1 MWDIWHSI
9 RTYATIQF
17 KQQPRKSE
25 NKSPNHPQIWTLWIF
40 IYLLCEAVT
49 LKNEIILRFFC
60 CSSHRFY
67 VLSGNGVPRLTANY
81 TVCVSVCASL
91 YSSFR
96 FGGLF
101 AKRNN
106 NQPVSQQT
114 SQLTRADCKS
124 TMENIQDTKVYK
136 QIKWNLQR
144 KTINNFRIYKNAVYI
159 DIIYRFSFG
168 SAEIWNTKQL
178 RLLYGIS
185 GFIRILCVIF
195 LRHSNHHKKKL
206 NSKINILCAK

>member
-1 MWDIWHSI
+1 MAFNPNICHDPIQTTTTEI
-9 RTYATIQF
+9 R
-17 KQQPRKSE
+17 KQIAKSST
-25 NKSPNHPQIWTLWIF
+25 NLNTMDF
-40 IYLLCEAVT
+40 YLLAMWSSNLE
-49 LKNEIILRFFC
+49 KWNNSSFFC

-114 SQLTRADCKS
+114 SQLARADCKS

-168 SAEIWNTKQL
+168 SAEIWNTTQL

-185 GFIRILCVIF
+185 GFIRTLFVFFFVIPITT
-195 LRHSNHHKKKL
+195 KKNWTVK
-206 NSKINILCAK
+206 

>member
-1 MWDIWHSI
+1 M
-9 RTYATIQF
+9 
-17 KQQPRKSE
+17 
-25 NKSPNHPQIWTLWIF
+25 
-40 IYLLCEAVT
+40 
-49 LKNEIILRFFC
+49 
-60 CSSHRFY
+60 
-67 VLSGNGVPRLTANY
+67 PRLTANY

-96 FGGLF
+96 FGGSF

-114 SQLTRADCKS
+114 SQLTQADCKS
-124 TMENIQDTKVYK
+124 TMENIQDTEVNK

-144 KTINNFRIYKNAVYI
+144 KTINIFRIYKNAVYI

-168 SAEIWNTKQL
+168 SAEIWNTTQL

-185 GFIRILCVIF
+185 GFIRTVFIILF
-195 LRHSNHHKKKL
+195 RHSNPYTKNWTVK
-206 NSKINILCAK
+206 

>member
-1 MWDIWHSI
+1 MRYLAFNSSI
-9 RTYATIQF
+9 CHDPIQTTSTEIRI
-17 KQQPRKSE
+17 QIAKSST
-25 NKSPNHPQIWTLWIF
+25 NFNTLWIF

-49 LKNEIILRFFC
+49 LKNEIILRVFC

-106 NQPVSQQT
+106 NQPSKPASKPASRPELIVNRQWKIFKT
-114 SQLTRADCKS
+114 PKYINKS
-124 TMENIQDTKVYK
+124 NGTYREK
-136 QIKWNLQR
+136 Q
-144 KTINNFRIYKNAVYI
+144 
-159 DIIYRFSFG
+159 
-168 SAEIWNTKQL
+168 
-178 RLLYGIS
+178 
-185 GFIRILCVIF
+185 
-195 LRHSNHHKKKL
+195 
-206 NSKINILCAK
+206 